1 MTLCLRDARHS
12 SRLHIIIYLP
22 NCHNL
27 EIIDG
32 QEHQI
37 QYIPVSDS
45 YMNGRRDSQNS
56 SYMWTMNQPQLST
69 MDVGRKFENTQ
80 YHSSHNTQHHNNGL
94 PQQNNQS
101 DILNLI
107 QQTIRNELNTQ
118 QSTGRSYNKTY
129 RSNNN
134 GNYSNGNYK
143 GNFNYHNNGN
153 YNSGN
158 YNNGHGERTHR
169 LNISTIHQETEN
181 NGQSNTQYNQKS
193 INQQQQHL
201 NAILT
206 QSEDRHSRQKDLY
219 AAIRPER
226 PPEVTPGIP
235 YTKGRLATQD
245 KQKKPAVTTRRITTK
260 KHLEEIRPEN
270 SSVNDTAVRMETD
283 LPMEK
288 VQTKTPR
295 KNPRREPPVISY
307 DIVKDVLDQPANIS
321 VRDLI
326 TTTPR
331 LRKDLI
337 GACRPKR
344 KSPNKKGPQET
355 MALIEDEDI
364 NTTAAYTKIIIG
376 NQRIKTLVDCGAAKL
391 VFQNL
396 WQML

>member
-1 MTLCLRDARHS
+1 
-12 SRLHIIIYLP
+12 
-22 NCHNL
+22 
-27 EIIDG
+27 
-32 QEHQI
+32 
-37 QYIPVSDS
+37 
-45 YMNGRRDSQNS
+45 
-56 SYMWTMNQPQLST
+56 MNQPQLST

-129 RSNNN
+129 HSNNN